1 MTDAATGEQ
10 AIKAARELK
19 PDLILLDVKLPDMS
33 GLEVCRVIKRD
44 HPDIFVL
51 QISASLVTEGDRVRG
66 LEGGADF
73 YLTQPVAPSELV
85 ASVRAL
91 LRIRT
96 AEVALRGSEAH
107 LQGVLASATNYAI
120 IRLNEGGRVSG
131 WNAGAVE
138 IFGWSQ
144 SEALGRDVSFI
155 FTDEDRDRG
164 IPQWEQRKVRA
175 TGRAD
180 DRRWMQKQDGTQFF
194 AVGVMTRLLP
204 PAASGFFEDPS

>member
-1 MTDAATGEQ
+1 MTSGIPPKVLLNVDDDEAGRYAKSRILRHAGYEVTDAATGEQ

-66 LEGGADF
+66 LEGGADS

-96 AEVALRGSEAH
+96 AEVALRGSEA
-107 LQGVLASATNYAI
+107 QSARASSPARPTMPS
-120 IRLNEGGRVSG
+120 SG
-131 WNAGAVE
+131 
-138 IFGWSQ
+138 
-144 SEALGRDVSFI
+144 
-155 FTDEDRDRG
+155 
-164 IPQWEQRKVRA
+164 
-175 TGRAD
+175 
-180 DRRWMQKQDGTQFF
+180 
-194 AVGVMTRLLP
+194 
-204 PAASGFFEDPS
+204 